1 MSPRQLAVAAVFL
14 VWGASAAAQVGSPP
28 QGNAPQGREAP
39 LSFKV
44 LAGQVAAQFPLIK
57 TEVVE
62 VQGTRVIL
70 AAGRA
75 QGVQAGLELST
86 YREGRELIHPTT
98 KKSLGRT
105 EEALGRVIVAEV
117 AENYSVAT
125 QGPGK
130 LPQPGDHARVSAGKA
145 RLTVVPLSTGVPVRM
160 QDAAIQ
166 ELVQELDGTGRFQVV
181 IGDRVTAYLGQQRI
195 SPEDFL
201 SGRGARAAQQAVG
214 ASHLL
219 ALHLTMV
226 EGKPW
231 MEVRLF
237 SAALDAPLI
246 QTALFV
252 PPAVTRPKPTRDY
265 SSGGAA
271 GEVKLERRSLLS
283 RLLSGDFE
291 PNAYSSS
298 AASIPIR
305 QLAIFPF
312 LVISM
317 DVRVAP
323 GDKIARMTVTDGQ
336 KVYLYRVEH
345 GALTAEWTDSRLMVG
360 SILSV
365 QLADL
370 DGDGVLEV
378 VVNRQDATRGMLG
391 YVLTTRNGRPA
402 VMAED
407 ISVILLAVDD
417 KGDGIARTLWG
428 QSYNPRTV
436 FTKGTASRYVIKGKD
451 VAPAGRVAVHDQFR
465 PLGATFT
472 GIAGKDHRVLAF
484 VDERNRLTL
493 ASGPQELWRS
503 LTAVGGGFAQANIRV
518 EAFQTIIDRFVKM
531 EPNPVAID
539 LDGDGVEEIVVAVND
554 EEAGRMAVIFRGPAG
569 FRMQLVNTGF
579 EGLVT
584 GLGAISHEGGYPALI
599 SAVVKREGL
608 LRQRGDTQILVTTSE

>member
-1 MSPRQLAVAAVFL
+1 MSLRQFTVATALLA
-14 VWGASAAAQVGSPP
+14 WGASAAAQVAAPP
-28 QGNAPQGREAP
+28 GAAPQVSDAP

-44 LAGQVAAQFPLIK
+44 LADQVAAQFPLVK

-75 QGVQAGLELST
+75 QGVQPGLELST

-105 EEALGRVIVAEV
+105 EETLGRVIVSEV

-125 QGPGK
+125 QAQGK
-130 LPQPGDHARVSAGKA
+130 LPQPGDHARVSAGKV
-145 RLTVVPLSTGVPVRM
+145 RLTLVPLATGVPTRV
-160 QDAAIQ
+160 QDAAVQ
-166 ELVQELDGTGRFQVV
+166 ELVQELDRSGRFQVV
-181 IGDRVTAYLGQQRI
+181 IGDRVTAYIGQQKI
-195 SPEDFL
+195 SPEDFI
-201 SGRGARAAQQAVG
+201 SGRGARAAQQTLGV
-214 ASHLL
+214 SHLL
-219 ALHLTMV
+219 ALHLTTV
-226 EGKPW
+226 EAKPW

-237 SAALDAPLI
+237 SAALDTPLI

-271 GEVKLERRSLLS
+271 GEVRLERRSLLS

-305 QLAIFPF
+305 QLATFPF

-323 GDKIARMTVTDGQ
+323 GDKVARMAVTDGQ
-336 KVYLYRVEH
+336 KVYLYRVEN
-345 GALTAEWTDSRLMVG
+345 GALHAEWTDGRLMVG

-370 DGDGVLEV
+370 DGDGILEV
-378 VVNRQDATRGMLG
+378 VVNRQDAIRGMLG

-402 VMAED
+402 VVASD
-407 ISVILLAVDD
+407 ISVLLLAVDE

-451 VAPAGRVAVHDQFR
+451 VAPTGRVAVHDQFR
-465 PLGATFT
+465 PLGATFS

-493 ASGPQELWRS
+493 ASGPQEVWRS

-518 EAFQTIIDRFVKM
+518 EAFQTIIDRFIKM
-531 EPNPVAID
+531 EPNPVGID
-539 LDGDGVEEIVVAVND
+539 LDGDGVEEIVVPVND
-554 EEAGRMAVIFRGPAG
+554 EEAGRMAVVFKGPAG
-569 FRMQLVNTGF
+569 FRMQLVNSGF

-584 GLGAISHEGGYPALI
+584 GLGAISQEGGFPALI

-608 LRQRGDTQILVTTSE
+608 LRQRGDTQILMTTSE